1 MENELNE
8 LTPEQIAEEQKKNRQ
23 IISDHQTELGNR
35 DGGKELQE
43 IQQSKANA
51 VSTEVKEKSNEDG
64 SLKDTHATKD
74 AEDFGVK
81 ENLQDAGKA
90 VVTGVQNAWNN
101 TIDLGKYFDAKF
113 YAERN
118 EGQDPYSFASG
129 LKFNAQQMPKTRWGM
144 FLRDVVDVG
153 VGFVSVGKIGM
164 GIKGIRGAMMAGK
177 TIDKA
182 GKVVNVTGKA
192 ALLKRAA
199 VDAGKGAAVDVWDT
213 TQTTEEGIVEG
224 LIKSNPV
231 LAQNLLQLEDGRDLS
246 PAHRTFLNLF
256 ESMGIGAAAGVALEA
271 AGVGYRKLKGLP
283 STAVT
288 QPTENIADS
297 MSTINKTL
305 VKSEAAEYQAKTLK
319 VTGMSKTKYEA
330 DYFKS
335 LKRKGVL
342 DEDITI
348 GEWRETWK
356 NPSKVDGT
364 NESWYKPSWDQLD
377 EAVKQDLVIDM
388 AAGKNIDFGDTR
400 NYAKFNVKQGEQYL
414 DIGADQLEVDLGRGT
429 PRAGAYYS
437 ADKTDTSNYPLSSG
451 SSVPLKSLRDK
462 MDIRSNFGS
471 KRGTVRGV
479 LTSSQIHKMAETS
492 GVDID
497 VITKQAEALFKNEE
511 YLNMYKGAS
520 TKELQ
525 DDMLYAAIELQEF
538 ITPNGRA
545 TNFTSEELQK
555 FILAFD
561 PEIDPITNKPK
572 IDPITKEIVPAADY
586 MGAGKGSSAFRTLT
600 QAQVQ
605 MTDVVLGQ
613 LSQEMRD
620 ISRAALSVDGVIDS
634 KVPGGMFDEIAA
646 RYKVLQGMRQQ
657 TTSLI
662 ANRLREFRA
671 PGKGPK
677 PGSKAALEVVA
688 EAKRRANAQTD
699 LLIQVIR
706 EDETGELFE
715 AFRYFSAASNGNL
728 MTMADMDEFFAK
740 RLNGYS
746 GPNEFQRNKVVGEL
760 MTMGINSMLS
770 GPKTPVR
777 AIIGTGINTMMRPAA
792 AIVGA
797 SVTGDRKTKMAAMSQ
812 IGGLLESIPEAW
824 RKAVA
829 DYNTYFDNGGDFR
842 GYTAQQ
848 AGDEFEAMAAHY
860 AVRGN
865 DGEKSLFATYK
876 MMRGLN
882 QSPFLSYGPR
892 IMKAAD
898 SFFGQMIARGNARSK
913 AFNEVY
919 DRMIDSGI
927 GIGDFEMKTAVREA
941 EKRFNK
947 KIWKSTGE
955 LSDEFANFQWKEAA
969 LTGDLPDYA
978 QKIQAGI
985 EQLPAIKPFVGLFM
999 KTGVNALQL
1008 TGKYTPILNRFLRES
1023 ADIMSKEA
1031 GHPDLLRY
1039 GIRTADEL
1047 AQARAVLRGR
1057 EAIGAGMVSLAG
1069 SLYLGGMLSG
1079 NGPPDQKLRKTWE
1092 QSGRWQARSIKI
1104 GDKWVSYESLE
1115 PFNAFLAAVAD
1126 IGDAQGVMG
1135 EQFTEDRLGQLQY
1148 LLMANITNKTFLAG
1162 LMQLGDLMTGKG
1174 QSVGAVAANLVNNQ
1188 VPLSSLRN
1196 EIGKAFNPGM
1206 REMEGSF
1213 MEQIR
1218 NRNLWSEFMVGEDGR
1233 LPYRYDIFTGQPLA
1247 DWDPMTNMINRTL
1260 PFRISKVGSQAREL
1274 IFRSGVNLNQ
1284 TFTTTPNDESL
1295 KEHPDLI
1302 SRFQYLISQQGLEQQ
1317 FTELFQDPAV
1327 LKSILDMERDHSN
1340 GVKLSPNDTVHG
1352 DRIRQIFREAKL
1364 NAWAELQAEDASVNR
1379 IAEQASLK
1387 ALEKRARRLG
1397 NTDRASE
1404 LDALQNIPK

>member
-1 MENELNE
+1 
-8 LTPEQIAEEQKKNRQ
+8 
-23 IISDHQTELGNR
+23 
-35 DGGKELQE
+35 
-43 IQQSKANA
+43 
-51 VSTEVKEKSNEDG
+51 V
-64 SLKDTHATKD
+64 
-74 AEDFGVK
+74 
-81 ENLQDAGKA
+81 
-90 VVTGVQNAWNN
+90 
-101 TIDLGKYFDAKF
+101 
-113 YAERN
+113 
-118 EGQDPYSFASG
+118 
-129 LKFNAQQMPKTRWGM
+129 
-144 FLRDVVDVG
+144 
-153 VGFVSVGKIGM
+153 
-164 GIKGIRGAMMAGK
+164 
-177 TIDKA
+177 
-182 GKVVNVTGKA
+182 
-192 ALLKRAA
+192 
-199 VDAGKGAAVDVWDT
+199 
-213 TQTTEEGIVEG
+213 
-224 LIKSNPV
+224 
-231 LAQNLLQLEDGRDLS
+231 
-246 PAHRTFLNLF
+246 
-256 ESMGIGAAAGVALEA
+256 
-271 AGVGYRKLKGLP
+271 
-283 STAVT
+283 
-288 QPTENIADS
+288 
-297 MSTINKTL
+297 
-305 VKSEAAEYQAKTLK
+305 
-319 VTGMSKTKYEA
+319 
-330 DYFKS
+330 
-335 LKRKGVL
+335 
-342 DEDITI
+342 
-348 GEWRETWK
+348 
-356 NPSKVDGT
+356 
-364 NESWYKPSWDQLD
+364 
-377 EAVKQDLVIDM
+377 
-388 AAGKNIDFGDTR
+388 
-400 NYAKFNVKQGEQYL
+400 
-414 DIGADQLEVDLGRGT
+414 
-429 PRAGAYYS
+429 
-437 ADKTDTSNYPLSSG
+437 
-451 SSVPLKSLRDK
+451 
-462 MDIRSNFGS
+462 
-471 KRGTVRGV
+471 
-479 LTSSQIHKMAETS
+479 
-492 GVDID
+492 
-497 VITKQAEALFKNEE
+497 
-511 YLNMYKGAS
+511 
-520 TKELQ
+520 
-525 DDMLYAAIELQEF
+525 
-538 ITPNGRA
+538 
-545 TNFTSEELQK
+545 
-555 FILAFD
+555 
-561 PEIDPITNKPK
+561 
-572 IDPITKEIVPAADY
+572 
-586 MGAGKGSSAFRTLT
+586 
-600 QAQVQ
+600 
-605 MTDVVLGQ
+605 
-613 LSQEMRD
+613 
-620 ISRAALSVDGVIDS
+620 
-634 KVPGGMFDEIAA
+634 FDEIAA
-646 RYKVLQGMRQQ
+646 RYKVLQGMRQE

-677 PGSKAALEVVA
+677 PGSKAALEVAA

-777 AIIGTGINTMMRPAA
+777 AVIGTGINTMMRPAA

-829 DYNTYFDNGGDFR
+829 DFNTYFDNGGDFR

-860 AVRGN
+860 AVRGTF
-865 DGEKSLFATYK
+865 GEKSLFNTYR

-882 QSPFLSYGPR
+882 QNPFLSYGPR

-947 KIWKSTGE
+947 KIWKSNTE

-1092 QSGRWQARSIKI
+1092 QSGRWQARSIKL

-1148 LLMANITNKTFLAG
+1148 LIMANVTNKTFLAG

-1213 MEQIR
+1213 MEQIK
-1218 NRNLWSEFMVGEDGR
+1218 NRNLWAEFMVGEDGK
-1233 LPYRYDIFTGQPLA
+1233 LPYRYDIFTGEPLA

-1274 IFRSGVNLNQ
+1274 IFRSGVNLHQ

-1295 KEHPDLI
+1295 KEYPDVI
-1302 SRFQYLISQQGLEQQ
+1302 SRFQYLISQQGLEKQ
-1317 FTELFQDPAV
+1317 FTQLFQDPAV
-1327 LKSILDMERDHSN
+1327 LKSILDMELSHSN
-1340 GVKLSPNDTVHG
+1340 GKKFSPNDTVHG

-1364 NAWAELQAEDASVNR
+1364 NAWAELLAEDASVSR
-1379 IAEQASLK
+1379 IAEEASFK

-1397 NTDRASE
+1397 NTERADE

>member
-8 LTPEQIAEEQKKNRQ
+8 LTPEQVAEEKRKYAESQNALFDETYSASDDNNKFKQQKA
-23 IISDHQTELGNR
+23 DTTL
-35 DGGKELQE
+35 D
-43 IQQSKANA
+43 
-51 VSTEVKEKSNEDG
+51 EVKEKTNEDG

-90 VVTGVQNAWNN
+90 VVTGLQNAWNN
-101 TIDLGKYFDAKF
+101 TIDLGKYLDPKF

-144 FLRDVVDVG
+144 FLRDFVDVG
-153 VGFVSVGKIGM
+153 VGFVGVGKIGM

-182 GKVVNVTGKA
+182 GKIVNVSGKA

-199 VDAGKGAAVDVWDT
+199 VDAGKGAAVDVWDS

-256 ESMGIGAAAGVALEA
+256 ESMGIGAAAGAALEA

-288 QPTENIADS
+288 KPTENIADS
-297 MSTINKTL
+297 LSTIDKTL

-356 NPSKVDGT
+356 NPSKVDAT

-377 EAVKQDLVIDM
+377 EAVKQNLVIDM
-388 AAGKNIDFGDTR
+388 AGSKNIDFGDTR

-414 DIGADQLEVDLGRGT
+414 DIGADQLEVDLGKGT
-429 PRAGAYYS
+429 PRDGAYYS

-451 SSVPLKSLRDK
+451 SSVPLKAIRDQI
-462 MDIRSNFGS
+462 DIRSNIGS
-471 KRGTVRGV
+471 KWGSSRGV

-497 VITKQAEALFKNEE
+497 VIKKQAEALFQNDE

-520 TKELQ
+520 SKELK
-525 DDMLYAAIELQEF
+525 DDMLYAASSLQEF

-545 TNFTSEELQK
+545 SNFTAEQLQD
-555 FILAFD
+555 FIFAFD
-561 PEIDPITNKPK
+561 D
-572 IDPITKEIVPAADY
+572 DAADY
-586 MGAGKGSSAFRTLT
+586 IGAGKGSTPIRTLT

-646 RYKVLQGMRQQ
+646 RYKVLQGMRQE

-677 PGSKAALEVVA
+677 PGSKAALEVAA

-770 GPKTPVR
+770 GPKTPIR
-777 AIIGTGINTMMRPAA
+777 AVVGTGINTMMRPAA

-829 DYNTYFDNGGDFR
+829 DFNTYFDNGGDFR

-860 AVRGN
+860 AVRGTA
-865 DGEKSLFATYK
+865 GEKSLFNTYR

-882 QSPFLSYGPR
+882 QNPFLSYGPR

-919 DRMIDSGI
+919 DRMVDSGI

-1092 QSGRWQARSIKI
+1092 QSGRWQARSIKL

-1148 LLMANITNKTFLAG
+1148 LIMANITNKTFLAG

-1213 MEQIR
+1213 MEQIQ
-1218 NRNLWSEFMVGEDGR
+1218 NRNLWAEFMVGEDGK
-1233 LPYRYDIFTGQPLA
+1233 LPYRYDIFTGEPLA

-1284 TFTTTPNDESL
+1284 TFTTTPNGESL

-1302 SRFQYLISQQGLEQQ
+1302 SRFQYLISQQGLEKQ
-1317 FTELFQDPAV
+1317 FTQLFQDPAV

-1340 GVKLSPNDTVHG
+1340 GVSLSPNETVHG

-1364 NAWAELQAEDASVNR
+1364 NAWAELLAEDASVSR